1 MCPLTVAVSLT
12 MTFAAAPII
21 VSNIWNPGGWVV
33 AGVTVVVALVV
44 SLFTSLFTSKAEK
57 IRKATNK
64 MRDQLYS
71 SIDKSIAENQ
81 QSFLKSVQSSL
92 NSTTQSISKLLLT
105 YINGTDNIIR
115 EIDALCN
122 KAEQGEAAINSLVS
136 FRILEYVG
144 KRIAKDKDI
153 NTLDDIELAST
164 YPVERD
170 WSNQKITYLYNV
182 SLSNKDIEK
191 INKATQMR
199 IQIKK

>member
-1 MCPLTVAVSLT
+1 M
-12 MTFAAAPII
+12 
-21 VSNIWNPGGWVV
+21 
-33 AGVTVVVALVV
+33 
-44 SLFTSLFTSKAEK
+44 
-57 IRKATNK
+57 
-64 MRDQLYS
+64 
-71 SIDKSIAENQ
+71 
-81 QSFLKSVQSSL
+81 KSVQSSL

>member
-1 MCPLTVAVSLT
+1 
-12 MTFAAAPII
+12 
-21 VSNIWNPGGWVV
+21 
-33 AGVTVVVALVV
+33 
-44 SLFTSLFTSKAEK
+44 
-57 IRKATNK
+57 

-81 QSFLKSVQSSL
+81 QSFLKSVQSSV

-144 KRIAKDKDI
+144 KRIAKDKDR
-153 NTLDDIELAST
+153 NNF
-164 YPVERD
+164 V
-170 WSNQKITYLYNV
+170 
-182 SLSNKDIEK
+182 
-191 INKATQMR
+191 
-199 IQIKK
+199 